1 MAHKPEE
8 LPQKRSKK
16 PCHRAIDALC
26 TTSYVKIYF
35 FQDGEKLPKD
45 LDEVRVVHKDIREVR
60 APRQAKKKNESTV
73 SIRFVS
79 EV

>member
-1 MAHKPEE
+1 MIRF
-8 LPQKRSKK
+8 LLLRSK
-16 PCHRAIDALC
+16 
-26 TTSYVKIYF
+26 SKIYF
-35 FQDGEKLPKD
+35 QDSDKLPKD